1 MYWVFLGALTSCV
14 QLNSVKG
21 ILMYVFGSII
31 GTGTGVAYFFVRKN
45 TIKDVNTLSSNIKE
59 YIVDPENL

>member
-1 MYWVFLGALTSCV
+1 
-14 QLNSVKG
+14 
-21 ILMYVFGSII
+21 MYVFGSII